1 MYQPTDKSY
10 VVLIAIQSI
19 SCINLQLT
27 RTFTNDNRIAFNEVM
42 LESIKKGTSIKVK
55 DVFKLVVNRT
65 YEGAQDV
72 YSQYFNF
79 SLLTQTKRSSLQANK
94 TSVCVI
100 LFLSITSE
108 SASVILVVWC
118 APCLLSICAC
128 LERLCSHA
136 SCIQANHEQNCDVA

>member
-65 YEGAQDV
+65 YEGARDV
-72 YSQYFNF
+72 
-79 SLLTQTKRSSLQANK
+79 
-94 TSVCVI
+94 
-100 LFLSITSE
+100 
-108 SASVILVVWC
+108 
-118 APCLLSICAC
+118 
-128 LERLCSHA
+128 H
-136 SCIQANHEQNCDVA
+136 